1 MMRVSIRAS
10 SMPELFDCPARWWAK
25 HQDGKRSWSSAEALL
40 GTAVHAGT
48 AVFDR
53 ERATGHPIQASEA
66 ALAVVDAIS
75 AGASDVAW
83 VAGGLTQTSVRDEA
97 MKTHFRYC
105 ADIVDRPAWTEIET
119 KLEPVELPFGKVT
132 ILLTGTEDRGRMH
145 NGVYVSSDVKTGKGF
160 KAGSYVSQVGTYAL
174 LRTAASGL
182 PSVGQLDHVTQAGI
196 QSYQLPTVLGAMLGD
211 GERPGL
217 IETAAKMIETGIL
230 YGNPK
235 SILCTNKFCPVFSTC
250 QFRGGL
256 EQ

>member
-1 MMRVSIRAS
+1 
-10 SMPELFDCPARWWAK
+10 MPELFDCPARWWAK
-25 HQDGKRSWSSAEALL
+25 HQEGRRSWSSAEALL

-53 ERATGHPIQASEA
+53 ERATGHPIEASQA

-75 AGASDVAW
+75 AGANDVAW
-83 VAGGLTQTSVRDEA
+83 IAGGMTQTGVRDEA

-105 ADIVDRPAWTEIET
+105 ADIVARPAWTEVET
-119 KLEPVELPFGKVT
+119 KLDPITLQFGGVAIT
-132 ILLTGTEDRGRMH
+132 LTGTEDRGRLQG
-145 NGVYVSSDVKTGKGF
+145 GVYVSSDVKTGKGF
-160 KAGSYVSQVGTYAL
+160 KAGSYVSQVGTYAI
-174 LRTAASGL
+174 LRTAATGL
-182 PSVGQLDHVTQAGI
+182 PSVGQLDHVTQESI
-196 QSYQLPTVLGAMLGD
+196 RSYSLPSVSAAMLGD

-217 IETAAKMIETGIL
+217 LETAAKMIEAGIL

-235 SILCTNKFCPVFSTC
+235 SILCTKKFCPVFSTC